1 MSTQLPPLFLN
12 KNAERRL
19 KAGHIWV
26 YSNEIDTRRT
36 PLNGFEPGDQA
47 QLLAANGKPLG
58 TVFVNPHTLISARLV
73 SRDPRQPFSPKLL
86 EQRLGSA
93 LALRERLFDR
103 PFYRLAFGDS
113 DGLPGLVI
121 DRFGGVCVVQVTTA
135 GMERMKESIVRALQ
149 RTVQPTTVV
158 FKNDARMRQVE
169 GLPEQVECALGEMP
183 QTLEVEENGVHF
195 EVPLRGQK
203 TGWFYDHRMN
213 RQRLAGYAAGQRVLD
228 VFSYMGGWGV
238 QAGVAGAESVT
249 FVDSSATALEWAG
262 RNAERNGC
270 RNIASHQGDAFEVL
284 KTLCDARE
292 RFDVLVLDPPA
303 LIPRRRDQKAG
314 EQAYQRL
321 NQLALRLLS
330 PGGLLVSASCSMH
343 LGRDRLLDIIRA
355 SGRTVDRFLQ
365 VIEQGHQGPDHPLIP
380 AVRETD
386 YLKAF
391 FVRSLFPGE

>member
-1 MSTQLPPLFLN
+1 
-12 KNAERRL
+12 
-19 KAGHIWV
+19 
-26 YSNEIDTRRT
+26 
-36 PLNGFEPGDQA
+36 
-47 QLLAANGKPLG
+47 
-58 TVFVNPHTLISARLV
+58 
-73 SRDPRQPFSPKLL
+73 
-86 EQRLGSA
+86 
-93 LALRERLFDR
+93 
-103 PFYRLAFGDS
+103 
-113 DGLPGLVI
+113 
-121 DRFGGVCVVQVTTA
+121 
-135 GMERMKESIVRALQ
+135 MERMKESIVRALQ
-149 RTVQPTTVV
+149 RTVQPATVV
-158 FKNDARMRQVE
+158 FRNDGRMRQVE
-169 GLPEQVECALGEMP
+169 GLPEYVECGLGEMP
-183 QTLEVEENGVHF
+183 ETLSVEENGVRF
-195 EVPLRGQK
+195 EVPLKGQK
-203 TGWFYDHRMN
+203 TGWFYDHSKN
-213 RQRLAGYAAGQRVLD
+213 RQRLAHYAAGQRVLD

-249 FVDSSATALEWAG
+249 FVDSSATALDWAR

-270 RNIASHQGDAFEVL
+270 RNVAAHQGDAFEVL
-284 KTLCDARE
+284 KALCDARE

-391 FVRSLFPGE
+391 FVRSLFPGD